1 MKALTRGIH
10 GRLRS
15 FGFAYQGIA
24 TMLRTQANARLHLL
38 VSGVVVLAG
47 WLLSVS
53 RLEWCA
59 LLLAIAAVWVAEGF
73 NTAIEFLTDL
83 ASPGVHPLAKHA
95 KDVAAGAV
103 LLAAAGASLVGVIVF
118 APHASAL
125 LLD

>member
-1 MKALTRGIH
+1 
-10 GRLRS
+10 
-15 FGFAYQGIA
+15 
-24 TMLRTQANARLHLL
+24 
-38 VSGVVVLAG
+38 
-47 WLLSVS
+47 
-53 RLEWCA
+53 
-59 LLLAIAAVWVAEGF
+59 
-73 NTAIEFLTDL
+73 LTDL